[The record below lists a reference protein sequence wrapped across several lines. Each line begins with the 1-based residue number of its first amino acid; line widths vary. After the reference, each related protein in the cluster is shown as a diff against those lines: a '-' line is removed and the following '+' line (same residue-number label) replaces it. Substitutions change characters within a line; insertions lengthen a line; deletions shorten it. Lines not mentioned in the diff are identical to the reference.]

1 MPSTRLAG
9 GRVFDPI
16 NGVDGEA
23 RDVWIA
29 DGRVVAAPANARA
42 DEVIDLG
49 GAVVMPGGIDLHS
62 HIGGGKVN
70 IARMM
75 LPEEHR
81 AHVQP
86 RQGGCRCGSGRAS
99 PSTFTTGYAYA
110 RMGYTMAFEPAM
122 LPVNARQAHQEM
134 ADVPLLDKG
143 AYVLLGN
150 DDLFLGLVKEGAGA
164 DAVRDYVAWTL
175 EATQALAVKIV
186 NPGGISAFKFNGR
199 TLDLDEA
206 GPFYG
211 VTPRA
216 ILTTLAD
223 ALTGLGVPHPIHVHG
238 CNLGVPGS
246 DATTLATIAGMEGR
260 PIHLTH
266 LQFHSYGK
274 EGGFSSGAAAVAD
287 LVNRSPNVSVDVGQV
302 MFGQTVTA
310 SGDTMSQV
318 RNARFASPKKWVAM
332 DIECEAGCGVLPF
345 RYRDR
350 NLVHALQWCVGLEL
364 FLLVEDPWRIFLTT
378 DHPNGAPFT
387 TYPHLIRL
395 LMDRSFRAE
404 QLARLPKAARARSV
418 LEGIAREYSLQEIAV
433 VTRAGPA
440 RILGIDRLHGHLGPG
455 AVADVAVYRDD
466 PADRERM
473 FEAPA
478 LLLKGGR
485 AVVRDGVVVE
495 PGIFGGTHV
504 VRPGYDAAVRRRVGR
519 FFADHRDMRLS
530 TFELADHEI
539 EDEGRGRVV
548 VHDCRPRPAA

>member
-1 MPSTRLAG
+1 MRTRLKG
-9 GRVFDPI
+9 GRVYDPI
-16 NGVDGEA
+16 NGVDGEV
-23 RDVWIA
+23 RDLWIE
-29 DGRVVAAPANARA
+29 DGRIVAAPADGRA
-42 DEVIDLG
+42 DEEVDLAG
-49 GAVVMPGGIDLHS
+49 TVVMPGGIDLHS

-86 RQGGCRCGSGRAS
+86 REGACRCGSGRAS

-110 RMGYTMAFEPAM
+110 KMGYTMAFEPAM
-122 LPVNARQAHQEM
+122 LPINARQAHQEM

-150 DDLFLGLVKEGAGA
+150 DDLFLSLVKDGAGP

-199 TLDLDEA
+199 KLDLDEA

-211 VTPRA
+211 VTPRT

-223 ALTGLGVPHPIHVHG
+223 AMTGLGVPHPIHVHG
-238 CNLGVPGS
+238 CNLGVPGN
-246 DATTLATIAGMEGR
+246 DATTLATIEGMEGR
-260 PIHLTH
+260 RIHLTH

-274 EGGFSSGAAAVAD
+274 EGGFSSGAAAIAE

-318 RNARFASPKKWVAM
+318 RNARFAHPKKWVAM

-345 RYRDR
+345 RYQDR
-350 NLVHALQWCVGLEL
+350 NLVHALQWCIGLEL
-364 FLLVEDPWRIFLTT
+364 FLLVKDPWRIFLTT

-395 LMDRSFRAE
+395 LTDRSFRNDR
-404 QLARLPKAARARSV
+404 LATIHAGARSRSA
-418 LEGIAREYSLQEIAV
+418 LAGIEREYSLYEIAIIS
-433 VTRAGPA
+433 RAGPA
-440 RILGIDRLHGHLGPG
+440 RILGIERDYGHLGAG
-455 AVADVAVYRDD
+455 AVADVTVYADD
-466 PADRERM
+466 ADRERM
-473 FEAPA
+473 FAAPR
-478 LLLKGGR
+478 LLLKQGR
-485 AVVRDGVVVE
+485 AVMRDGVVLG
-495 PGIFGGTHV
+495 PDLFGATHV
-504 VRPGYDAAVRRRVGR
+504 VRPGYDAAMRRRVAR
-519 FFADHRDMRLS
+519 FFTDYRDMRLG
-530 TFELADHEI
+530 TFEIKDGEI
-539 EDEGRGRVV
+539 EDRGRGRVV
-548 VHDCRPRPAA
+548 VHGCRPAG

>member
-1 MPSTRLAG
+1 MTTRLAG
-9 GRVFDPI
+9 GRVYDPLSGI
-16 NGVDGEA
+16 DGQVMDLWV
-23 RDVWIA
+23 RDGRIVAPPA
-29 DGRVVAAPANARA
+29 DGRA
-42 DEVIDLG
+42 DEVIDLAG
-49 GAVVMPGGIDLHS
+49 KVVLPGGIDLHS

-86 RQGGCRCGSGRAS
+86 RHGHCRSGSGHYS

-122 LPVNARQAHQEM
+122 LPANARQAHQEM

-150 DDLFLGLVKEGAGA
+150 DDLFLRLVRDGAGP
-164 DAVRDYVAWTL
+164 DAIRDYVAWTL
-175 EATQALAVKIV
+175 HATQALAVKIV

-199 TLDLDEA
+199 RLDLDQA

-211 VTPRA
+211 ITPRT

-223 ALTGLGVPHPIHVHG
+223 ALTSLGVPHPIHVHG
-238 CNLGVPGS
+238 CNLGVPGG

-274 EGGFSSGAAAVAD
+274 EGKAGFSSGAAAIAD
-287 LVNRSPNVSVDVGQV
+287 LVNRSPNVSVDIGQV

-350 NLVHALQWCVGLEL
+350 NLVNALQWCVGLEL
-364 FLLVEDPWRIFLTT
+364 FLLIQDPWRIFLTT

-395 LMDRSFRAE
+395 LMDRSFR
-404 QLARLPKAARARSV
+404 QDMLATIHKGARALSY
-418 LEGIAREYSLQEIAV
+418 LDAIDREYSLYEIAIL
-433 VTRAGPA
+433 TRAGPA
-440 RILGIDRLHGHLGPG
+440 RILGIHDRHGHLGPG
-455 AVADVAVYRDD
+455 AMADVTIYEDH
-466 PADRERM
+466 PDRERM
-473 FEAPA
+473 FADPL
-478 LLLKGGR
+478 LLLKAGR
-485 AVVRDGVVVE
+485 PVMRDGEVLE
-495 PGIFGGTHV
+495 PNLFGDTHV
-504 VRPGYDAAVRRRVGR
+504 VRPGYDAA
-519 FFADHRDMRLS
+519 
-530 TFELADHEI
+530 I
-539 EDEGRGRVV
+539 RGRVGQV
-548 VHDCRPRPAA
+548 LRELPRHAPEHVRAQRRRD

>member
-1 MPSTRLAG
+1 MATRLVG
-9 GRVFDPI
+9 GKVHDPI
-16 NGVDGEA
+16 NGIDGKVA
-23 RDVWIA
+23 DIWIE
-29 DGRVVAAPANARA
+29 DGRIVAPPPDGRA
-42 DEVIDLG
+42 GEEIDVG
-49 GAVVMPGGIDLHS
+49 GMVVMPGGIDLHS

-81 AHVQP
+81 AHVQ
-86 RQGGCRCGSGRAS
+86 RAEGGCRCGSGHAS
-99 PSTFTTGYAYA
+99 PSTFSTGYAYA

-122 LPVNARQAHQEM
+122 LPINARQAHQEM

-150 DDLFLGLVKEGAGA
+150 DDLFLRLVQEGAGA
-164 DAVRDYVAWTL
+164 DAIRDYVAWTL
-175 EATQALAVKIV
+175 QATQALAVKIV

-199 TLDLDEA
+199 RLDLDEA

-211 VTPRA
+211 ITPRT

-223 ALTGLGVPHPIHVHG
+223 ALTTLGVPHPIHVHG
-238 CNLGVPGS
+238 CNLGVAGN

-274 EGGFSSGAAAVAD
+274 EAGFSSGAAEIAA

-318 RNARFASPKKWVAM
+318 RNAKVASPKKWVAM

-345 RYRDR
+345 RYRDAS
-350 NLVHALQWCVGLEL
+350 LVNALQWCIGLEL
-364 FLLVEDPWRIFLTT
+364 FLLIEDPWRVFLTT

-395 LMDRSFRAE
+395 LMDASFRRDM
-404 QLARLPKAARARSV
+404 LATIHKGARKRTA
-418 LEGIAREYSLQEIAV
+418 LGTIDREYTLQEIAIIS
-433 VTRAGPA
+433 RAGPA
-440 RILGIDRLHGHLGPG
+440 RILGIDRHHGHLGPG
-455 AVADVAVYRDD
+455 AVADVTVYRDQ
-466 PADRERM
+466 PENREAM
-473 FEAPA
+473 FAAPT

-485 AVVRDGVVVE
+485 PVMRAGAIAE
-495 PGIFGGTHV
+495 PGLFGATHV
-504 VRPGYDAAVRRRVGR
+504 VRPGFDRAILDRVGR
-519 FFADHRDMRLS
+519 FFADYRAMRLD
-530 TFELADHEI
+530 TFTLADHEI
-539 EDEGRGRVV
+539 EDEGRGELVI
-548 VHDCRPRPAA
+548 HDCRAPA